1 MNVQH
6 LMSGRRLR
14 RAAVALASAACLSTA
29 VVGVASADEPSSENS
44 RVAPASA
51 VAPTSAVS
59 PAAVEHFGNMAT
71 GGCLDDSFPY
81 GFRGFGCNSSD
92 FQNWNVRI
100 WQEDGTRQF
109 RNVSTG
115 RCMYGGV
122 GAGSHPYTTACDS
135 SKQQSWWV
143 YARGDQVSFENQA
156 TGLCLDDSEY
166 GLRMMACTH
175 NRNQTW
181 R

>member
-1 MNVQH
+1 MNVQDPT
-6 LMSGRRLR
+6 SGHRLR
-14 RAAVALASAACLSTA
+14 RAVVVLASAACLST
-29 VVGVASADEPSSENS
+29 GVAGVAGAD
-44 RVAPASA
+44 APARDGSRTVSTRTVSA
-51 VAPTSAVS
+51 GTVSA
-59 PAAVEHFGNMAT
+59 AAVEHYGNMAT
-71 GGCLDDSFPY
+71 GGCLDDSEY
-81 GFRGFGCNSSD
+81 GFRGYQCNNSNY
-92 FQNWNVRI
+92 QNWSVRI

-109 RNVSTG
+109 RNVFTG

-122 GAGSHPYTTACDS
+122 GAGARPETRACDS

-166 GLRMMACTH
+166 GLRMMVCTH
-175 NRNQTW
+175 NRYQTW